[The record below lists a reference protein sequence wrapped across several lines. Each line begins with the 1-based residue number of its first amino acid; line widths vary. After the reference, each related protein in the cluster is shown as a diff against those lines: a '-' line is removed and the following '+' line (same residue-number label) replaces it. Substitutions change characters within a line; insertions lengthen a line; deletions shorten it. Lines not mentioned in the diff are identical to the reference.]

1 MRIRDLTLQS
11 AQLDAQ
17 QHFYS
22 NVLGLP
28 VIERTPLLVRFQAGW
43 TRLTFEL
50 TTGLFLHRYHIA
62 FNIPEHQFDAAQLW
76 LQERVSLL
84 ARAGAPH
91 QTTFDFRDWNA
102 HAQYFR
108 DGEGNVLEFIAR
120 HNLRHPTDRPFDS
133 RSIQNVSEVGLAAP
147 SVIDLVSAIQE
158 TTGLEIWRGRGS
170 DTFTAVGDEEGLLIV
185 VTQGRNWLPTDDTPA
200 YPLPVYI
207 EAAGM
212 NGDFGIPGL
221 PYIFKAVSDV

>member
-17 QHFYS
+17 RHFYG

-28 VIERTPLLVRFQAGW
+28 VIEQTPLFVRFQAGW
-43 TRLTFEL
+43 TQLTFEQ
-50 TTGLFLHRYHIA
+50 TNEQFPHRYHIA
-62 FNIPEHQFDAAQLW
+62 FNIPEHQFDVAKAW
-76 LQERVSLL
+76 LEQRVSLL
-84 ARAGAPH
+84 APDDASH

-108 DGEGNVLEFIAR
+108 DGEGNVLECIAR
-120 HNLRHPTDRPFDS
+120 HNLRHPTDRPFNS
-133 RSIQNVSEVGLAAP
+133 KGILNVSEVGLAAP

-158 TTGLEIWRGRGS
+158 ATGLEIWRGTGS

-185 VTQGRNWLPTDDTPA
+185 VAHGRNWLPTSDTPA
-200 YPLPVYI
+200 YPLPVRI
-207 EAAGM
+207 EAAGI
-212 NGDFGIPGL
+212 NGDFEIPGL
-221 PYIFKAVSDV
+221 PYIFKTVSDV